1 MTVSLCYIKE
11 KYFIDNSFFVKIL
24 DPGNYDKQSKRS
36 YLSLRV
42 DVNSNSFYI
51 PLRNNLKND
60 IKPFGRVG
68 HLVPSKSRPNAGFDF
83 RYALIV
89 NDSSYIERP
98 TTQRIPTSQF
108 KRINNDIDDIEK
120 EFNEYIKG
128 FIKAMRKSRIQNE
141 PLYRESSLINFVD
154 ILQENV
160 K

>member
-11 KYFIDNSFFVKIL
+11 KYFIDNSFFVKML

-68 HLVPSKSRPNAGFDF
+68 HLVPSKSRPNA
-83 RYALIV
+83 
-89 NDSSYIERP
+89 
-98 TTQRIPTSQF
+98 
-108 KRINNDIDDIEK
+108 
-120 EFNEYIKG
+120 
-128 FIKAMRKSRIQNE
+128 
-141 PLYRESSLINFVD
+141 
-154 ILQENV
+154 NV
-160 K
+160 I

>member
-11 KYFIDNSFFVKIL
+11 KYFIDNSFFVKML

-68 HLVPSKSRPNAGFDF
+68 RLVPSKSRPNAGFDF

>member
-1 MTVSLCYIKE
+1 MAVSLCYIKE
-11 KYFIDNSFFVKIL
+11 KYFIDNSFFVKML

-128 FIKAMRKSRIQNE
+128 FIKAMRKSRIRNE

>member
-1 MTVSLCYIKE
+1 MVVSLCYIKE
-11 KYFIDNSFFVKIL
+11 KYFIDNSFFVKML
-24 DPGNYDKQSKRS
+24 DPGNFDKQSKRS

-83 RYALIV
+83 RYTLIV
-89 NDSSYIERP
+89 NDSSYIETP

-108 KRINNDIDDIEK
+108 KKINNDIDDIEK

-154 ILQENV
+154 ILQENT

>member
-11 KYFIDNSFFVKIL
+11 KYFIDNSFFVKML

-68 HLVPSKSRPNAGFDF
+68 HLVPSKSRPNAGFHF

-128 FIKAMRKSRIQNE
+128 LIKAMRKSRIQNE

>member
-11 KYFIDNSFFVKIL
+11 KYFIDNSFFVKML

>member
-1 MTVSLCYIKE
+1 M
-11 KYFIDNSFFVKIL
+11 L

-89 NDSSYIERP
+89 NDSSYIEMP

>member
-1 MTVSLCYIKE
+1 MAVSLCYIKE
-11 KYFIDNSFFVKIL
+11 KYFIDNSFFVKML

-89 NDSSYIERP
+89 NDSSYIEMP

>member
-1 MTVSLCYIKE
+1 MAVSLCYIKE
-11 KYFIDNSFFVKIL
+11 KYFIDNSFFVKML

-98 TTQRIPTSQF
+98 TTQRIPTLQF

>member
-1 MTVSLCYIKE
+1 MTASLCYIKE
-11 KYFIDNSFFVKIL
+11 KYFIDNSFFVKML

-89 NDSSYIERP
+89 NDSSYIEMP

>member
-1 MTVSLCYIKE
+1 M
-11 KYFIDNSFFVKIL
+11 L

>member
-11 KYFIDNSFFVKIL
+11 KYFIDNSFFVKML

-89 NDSSYIERP
+89 NDSSYIEMP

>member
-11 KYFIDNSFFVKIL
+11 KYFIDNSFFVKML

-68 HLVPSKSRPNAGFDF
+68 HLMPSKSRPNAGFDF

-89 NDSSYIERP
+89 NDSSYIEMP

>member
-11 KYFIDNSFFVKIL
+11 KYFIDNSFFVKML

-89 NDSSYIERP
+89 NDSSYIEMP

-141 PLYRESSLINFVD
+141 PLYRESSLVNFVD

>member
-11 KYFIDNSFFVKIL
+11 KYFIDNSFFVKML

-89 NDSSYIERP
+89 NDSSYIEIP

>member
-1 MTVSLCYIKE
+1 M
-11 KYFIDNSFFVKIL
+11 L

-120 EFNEYIKG
+120 EFN
-128 FIKAMRKSRIQNE
+128 
-141 PLYRESSLINFVD
+141 
-154 ILQENV
+154 
-160 K
+160 

>member
-1 MTVSLCYIKE
+1 MAVSLCYIKE
-11 KYFIDNSFFVKIL
+11 KYFIDNSFFVKML

>member
-1 MTVSLCYIKE
+1 MAVSLCYIKE
-11 KYFIDNSFFVKIL
+11 KYFIDNSFFVKML

-68 HLVPSKSRPNAGFDF
+68 HLVPSKSRPNAGFYF

>member
-1 MTVSLCYIKE
+1 M
-11 KYFIDNSFFVKIL
+11 L

-36 YLSLRV
+36 FLSLRV

>member
-11 KYFIDNSFFVKIL
+11 KYFIDNSFFVKML

-68 HLVPSKSRPNAGFDF
+68 HLVPCKSRPNAGFDF

-89 NDSSYIERP
+89 NDSSYIEMP

>member
-1 MTVSLCYIKE
+1 M
-11 KYFIDNSFFVKIL
+11 
-24 DPGNYDKQSKRS
+24 
-36 YLSLRV
+36 
-42 DVNSNSFYI
+42 
-51 PLRNNLKND
+51 
-60 IKPFGRVG
+60 
-68 HLVPSKSRPNAGFDF
+68 PSKSRPNAGFDF

-89 NDSSYIERP
+89 NDSSYIEMP